1 MQTTRSIEFRGKRL
15 SLAGRRGD
23 AYFENVLANDPTG
36 DMLTQIACSGLRSD
50 SIVFD
55 VGANIG
61 LTAVSLATLL
71 PQSQIF
77 CFEPSPT
84 AWPNLIETIRLNG
97 LTNQCRPFNM
107 ALGKQRGQSTFADY
121 PDCPCVSHLV
131 DGSDT
136 LSEARGRPSSPEVTV
151 STVDSIRSE
160 LKLDCV
166 DFIKIDVEGFEADVL
181 AGAAESIRQCS
192 PLILAEFNSF
202 TLIAFKNS
210 NPRSVLEQWM
220 SLFREIYWTSNGQLV
235 RICDPTSLKNFIH
248 DNLIRHGCVNDLLCV
263 PHGYRG
269 SIKQIEAPQIQATS
283 APVGSPTVKA
293 NLPKRSAWRN
303 VKTWISRLK
312 GA

>member
-23 AYFENVLANDPTG
+23 FYFENVLANDPTG
-36 DMLTQIACSGLRSD
+36 DMLTRIACNGLRSD
-50 SIVFD
+50 AVVLD

-61 LTAVSLATLL
+61 LTTVSLATLL
-71 PQSQIF
+71 PKSQIF

-97 LTNQCRPFNM
+97 LVNQCRPFNM

-121 PDCPCVSHLV
+121 PDSPCVSHLV
-131 DGSDT
+131 DGNDT
-136 LSEARGRPSSPEVTV
+136 LAEAPGTPAGPQVTV
-151 STVDSIRSE
+151 STVDAIRSE
-160 LKLDCV
+160 LKLDHV

-181 AGAAESIRQCS
+181 AGATETIRECN

-210 NPRSVLEQWM
+210 NPRSVLEHWM
-220 SLFREIYWTSNGQLV
+220 TLFREIYWTSNEKLV
-235 RICDPTSLKNFIH
+235 RICDQTSLKNFIH
-248 DNLIRHGCVNDLLCV
+248 DNLLHHGCVNDLLCV

-269 SIKQIEAPQIQATS
+269 SIGPIECPQVQAPATS
-283 APVGSPTVKA
+283 VIASFVKA
-293 NLPKRSAWRN
+293 NLLKRSAWRN
-303 VKTWISRLK
+303 VRTWISRLK